1 MKEDTTKEGIA
12 YGFTGH
18 KDETNVQPY
27 PPTRS
32 INLDPLLEKARQ
44 LKMSTEKKIKIYKTI
59 EDDTIEITSN
69 SIDDIMK
76 DATVNIGPKQLSKT
90 SYEETKKIVDNFRDK
105 MANPP
110 KYMSYEGSMVACVLL
125 SMKSPATVMMR
136 GLPVVDQELI
146 RGYTKDSVYWN
157 FTYFYISFDDNKDFI
172 VTFKQSENENNPD
185 VNININLIN
194 TVAHPRDEDLK
205 GTTIGDKRG
214 DVPVE
219 NDGDKIAVG
228 NTIVIDKKNI
238 KKLMGIDVP
247 CDNKKEDI
255 MERSVESSIIKT
267 TNRNAY
273 EIRADVLKMAIEWS
287 MVEDKIGT
295 YKKPTDDQLLN
306 LARKFYQFVEN
317 KRY

>member
-1 MKEDTTKEGIA
+1 MKEDKKEGIA

-18 KDETNVQPY
+18 KDAPNIQPY
-27 PPTRS
+27 PPTGS

-44 LKMSTEKKIKIYKTI
+44 IKLSAEKKTKIYKSI
-59 EDDTIEITSN
+59 EDDTIEVTENDIDDLVDELEIETKP
-69 SIDDIMK
+69 SIDLRK
-76 DATVNIGPKQLSKT
+76 K

-110 KYMSYEGSMVACVLL
+110 KYMSYEGSMVICVLL
-125 SMKSPATVMMR
+125 SMSNPATVRMK
-136 GLPVVDQELI
+136 GLPAVDQELI
-146 RGYTKDSVYWN
+146 KSLFNNDYGKEITCISVQ
-157 FTYFYISFDDNKDFI
+157 FDYNKDFACSY
-172 VTFKQSENENNPD
+172 VYADKLESTF
-185 VNININLIN
+185 VLVN

-205 GTTIGDKRG
+205 GTTAGDKRG

-247 CDNKKEDI
+247 ADKKEDI
-255 MERSVESSIIKT
+255 VERSVESSIIKT

-273 EIRADVLKMAIEWS
+273 EIRSDVLKMAIEWS
-287 MVEDKIGT
+287 MVEDRT
-295 YKKPTDDQLLN
+295 SNYKKPTDDQLLN